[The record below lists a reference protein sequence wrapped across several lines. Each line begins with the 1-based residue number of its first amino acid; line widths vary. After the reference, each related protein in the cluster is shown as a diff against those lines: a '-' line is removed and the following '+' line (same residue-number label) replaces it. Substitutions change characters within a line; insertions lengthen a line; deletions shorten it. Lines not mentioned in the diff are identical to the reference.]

1 MPIALIIITALIVL
15 LLASSMFFAAKV
27 IYPKV
32 LTLEDT
38 RLSEIENERYD
49 EAEYEQWQ
57 RNEFTVSSPFGY
69 EIACAYFPL
78 EGAQKTVIIS
88 HGITWSRFGSIKYM
102 PIFRKRGFNILIYDL
117 RNHGLSGRKNTTFG
131 LYEKFDL
138 QILVD
143 WSFQQLNHTGIV
155 GTLGESLGAAT
166 TLQHAAI
173 DNRISFA
180 IADCPFSDLTELLK
194 YRFTEDYHLPA
205 FPLLQLSNLLCKL
218 LANMPFESVSPIKEI
233 SSITTPIFWI
243 HGQDDDY
250 IPPEMS
256 QRLYDAKIKGIRKIY
271 LAPNAAHAKSQ
282 IKDPIKYDQQ
292 IGEFLEEL
300 GIA

>member
-1 MPIALIIITALIVL
+1 MPVAIIIALIVL
-15 LLASSMFFAAKV
+15 LIAVCMLFAAKI

-32 LTLEDT
+32 FTLEET

-57 RNEFTVSSPFGY
+57 QNEFSVSSPFEY

-78 EGAQKTVIIS
+78 EGSQKTVVIS
-88 HGITWSRFGSIKYM
+88 HGITWSRYGSIKYM
-102 PIFRKRGFNILIYDL
+102 SIFRKRGFNILIYDL
-117 RNHGLSGRKNTTFG
+117 RNHGLSGGKTTTFG

-143 WSFQQLNHTGIV
+143 WAFQQLDENGIV

-173 DNRISFA
+173 DKRISFA
-180 IADCPFSDLTELLK
+180 IADCPFSDLGKLLK
-194 YRFTEDYHLPA
+194 YRFKEDYHLPA
-205 FPLLQLSNLLCKL
+205 TPLLQLTNLLCKL
-218 LANMPFESVSPIKEI
+218 LANMPFQSVSPIRDI
-233 SSITTPIFWI
+233 PAITTPIFWI
-243 HGQDDDY
+243 HGQEDDY

-256 QRLYDAKIKGIRKIY
+256 QCMYDAKIKGIRKIY

-282 IKDPIKYDQQ
+282 INNPVEYDQR
-292 IGEFLEEL
+292 IGEFLEALE
-300 GIA
+300 IA

>member
-1 MPIALIIITALIVL
+1 
-15 LLASSMFFAAKV
+15 MFFASKV

-32 LTLEDT
+32 LSLEET
-38 RLSEIENERYD
+38 RISEIENTRYN
-49 EAEYEQWQ
+49 ETEYNQWQ
-57 RNEFTVSSPFGY
+57 RDEFTLSSPFGY
-69 EIACAYFPL
+69 ELACVYFPL
-78 EGAQKTVIIS
+78 ENAQKTVILS
-88 HGITWSRFGSIKYM
+88 HGITWSRYGSIKYM

-143 WSFQQLNHTGIV
+143 WAFQQVDETGIV
-155 GTLGESLGAAT
+155 GTHGESLGAAT

-173 DNRISFA
+173 DKRISFA

-194 YRFTEDYHLPA
+194 YRFKSDYHLPA
-205 FPLLQLSNLLCKL
+205 FPILNLASLACNL
-218 LANMPFESVSPIKEI
+218 LANMPFKSVSPIRDI
-233 SSITTPIFWI
+233 PAITTPIFWI

-250 IPPEMS
+250 IPPDMS
-256 QRLYDAKIKGIRKIY
+256 RRMFDAKISGNRKLY

-282 IKDPIKYDQQ
+282 INNPVEYDQQ
-292 IGEFLEEL
+292 IGDFLKEINL
-300 GIA
+300 A